1 MRYSAWFSRLLLVNV
16 TKFSR
21 LRDYFTVQLYVHTI
35 VKLAGHIDCK
45 DTKVKLVDE
54 KNSFNFYL
62 LKVQFY
68 VLFKEFKII
77 PTVYLDNYC
86 T

>member
-1 MRYSAWFSRLLLVNV
+1 MRYSAWFSRLLIGDCHQILEVA
-16 TKFSR
+16 R
-21 LRDYFTVQLYVHTI
+21 LFHSSILCTI